1 MKLGFSLKKTRRT
14 GALLAEAK
22 GKADGGVGQAF
33 ASAAPTQPVV
43 EKVFVTDFDPHA
55 AAIKVDGEGN
65 IRPAVVIPLIK
76 ANEWAG
82 ATETNSKKEQ
92 DQQPE
97 KEDKELTADELA
109 ARKVLEDVRAQA
121 DESATRASSTLVIP
135 MDAGNNSATAPEK
148 KTLTP
153 EDEAREAAKQRLF
166 NFEAARAKN
175 EGSAPQAPILRQN
188 VVPGMDELN
197 DVNEKYRHDVS
208 LRPDALDVH
217 SDAYE
222 RIPIEDFGAALLRGM
237 GWKGS
242 VEEENKDGNE
252 PKPRHKLLGLGAT
265 MRPKLPGESKNKHK
279 SKKPRATAT
288 EPDDDKPRRSGLN
301 HTERSA
307 KTSRESGDRRRNDE
321 RSNSRSRPS
330 EKRSS
335 NNGGSSS
342 RRRSV
347 SPDQRSRRRSED
359 RERKRSRSR
368 DRERRRDSDRDR
380 ERNNDRR
387 DRSRDRDQRRDSER
401 DRRDRS
407 RSRDDRKRRR

>member
-1 MKLGFSLKKTRRT
+1 MKLGFSLKKTKRT
-14 GALLAEAK
+14 GVLLAEAK
-22 GKADGGVGQAF
+22 GKADGGVGHAF
-33 ASAAPTQPVV
+33 ANAAPSQPVV

-55 AAIKVDGEGN
+55 TAIKVDGEGN

-76 ANEWAG
+76 ANKWTG
-82 ATETNSKKEQ
+82 ADASKKERGQ
-92 DQQPE
+92 KPE
-97 KEDKELTADELA
+97 FEDKELTADELA
-109 ARKVLEDVRAQA
+109 AKKVLEDIRAKA

-135 MDAGNNSATAPEK
+135 IDAGNSSASAPVK
-148 KTLTP
+148 KTVTP
-153 EDEAREAAKQRLF
+153 ENEAREAAKQRLF

-175 EGSAPQAPILRQN
+175 ESSAPQAPILRQN

-242 VEEENKDGNE
+242 VEEESKDSNE

-265 MRPKLPGESKNKHK
+265 MRPKLPGESKNKHR
-279 SKKPRATAT
+279 SKKPRSTVT
-288 EPDDDKPRRSGLN
+288 EADDDKPRRSGLN

-307 KTSRESGDRRRNDE
+307 KSSRESDRRRDDE
-321 RSNSRSRPS
+321 RSHSRSRPT

-335 NNGGSSS
+335 NNGSSS
-342 RRRSV
+342 RQRSV
-347 SPDQRSRRRSED
+347 SPDQSSRRRNE
-359 RERKRSRSR
+359 ERKRSRSR
-368 DRERRRDSDRDR
+368 DRERRRDSDRDH
-380 ERNNDRR
+380 
-387 DRSRDRDQRRDSER
+387 DRSRDRDRRRDSER
-401 DRRDRS
+401 DRGDRS
-407 RSRDDRKRRR
+407 RSRGDRKRRR

>member
-1 MKLGFSLKKTRRT
+1 MKLGFSLKKTKRT

-55 AAIKVDGEGN
+55 AAVKVDGEGN

-82 ATETNSKKEQ
+82 ADANKKEQ
-92 DQQPE
+92 DQQSE

-109 ARKVLEDVRAQA
+109 AKKVLEDVRAQA

-135 MDAGNNSATAPEK
+135 MDAGSASAPEK
-148 KTLTP
+148 KTSTP
-153 EDEAREAAKQRLF
+153 EDEAREAAKHRLF

-237 GWKGS
+237 GWKGN
-242 VEEENKDGNE
+242 VEEESKDGNE

-279 SKKPRATAT
+279 SKKPRATVA

-307 KTSRESGDRRRNDE
+307 KTSRESDRRRDDE

-335 NNGGSSS
+335 NNDNSSS
-342 RRRSV
+342 RHRSV

-368 DRERRRDSDRDR
+368 DRERRSDRDR
-380 ERNNDRR
+380 DRNSDRR
-387 DRSRDRDQRRDSER
+387 ERSRDRDRRRDSER